1 MIEITGLTK
10 GFGQGPVLNGI
21 DLSIAPGE
29 RIVVIGPSG
38 TGKSTLL
45 RCLNFLDR
53 PEAGT
58 IRLGDLTVDAAK
70 ASKAQILA
78 LRRRTAFVFQNYALF
93 ANKTARENIT
103 EALVT
108 VQKKPRAEAEARA
121 ATILSEI
128 GLSEKA
134 DSYPAALSG
143 GQQQRVGIGRAMA
156 LDAQLML
163 FDEPTSAL
171 DPEWVGAAAGSAWCR
186 AQRQR
191 SDPAGHCDGRRD
203 RAGSGS
209 RHAGGQRP
217 TGTIGNGP
225 ASRTGSLG
233 FRGFTLPTAAAF
245 PCNTRIGMDAEPLP
259 REISVRRESLF
270 AVEMTG

>member
-1 MIEITGLTK
+1 M
-10 GFGQGPVLNGI
+10 NGI

-38 TGKSTLL
+38 TGKSTRL

-58 IRLGDLTVDAAK
+58 IRLGDLTVDAAR

-171 DPEWVGAAAGSAWCR
+171 DPEWVGEVL
-186 AQRQR
+186 
-191 SDPAGHCDGRRD
+191 DLMRRV
-203 RAGSGS
+203 
-209 RHAGGQRP
+209 
-217 TGTIGNGP
+217 
-225 ASRTGSLG
+225 
-233 FRGFTLPTAAAF
+233 
-245 PCNTRIGMDAEPLP
+245 AEQHQTMLIVTHEMQFA
-259 REISVRRESLF
+259 REIAHRVIFMEGGRIVEQGPPSQIFDDPQDARTKSFLRRVR
-270 AVEMTG
+270 

>member
-1 MIEITGLTK
+1 MIEINGLTK

-21 DLSIAPGE
+21 DLMIEPGE

-58 IRLGDLTVDAAK
+58 IRVGDLTVDAAK
-70 ASKAQILA
+70 ATKTQILA

-121 ATILSEI
+121 NSILREI
-128 GLSEKA
+128 GLEEKS

-171 DPEWVGAAAGSAWCR
+171 DPEWVGEVL
-186 AQRQR
+186 
-191 SDPAGHCDGRRD
+191 DLMRRV
-203 RAGSGS
+203 
-209 RHAGGQRP
+209 
-217 TGTIGNGP
+217 
-225 ASRTGSLG
+225 
-233 FRGFTLPTAAAF
+233 
-245 PCNTRIGMDAEPLP
+245 AEQHQTMLIVTHEMQFA
-259 REISVRRESLF
+259 REIADRVIFMEGGRIVEPGPPEQIFDDPQDARTRTFLRRVR
-270 AVEMTG
+270 